1 MPPEKSD
8 DRIPCQEID
17 GHRTVRD
24 DGCTIRICLLSGF
37 QLGYDGRALV
47 VPHNIRR
54 LLALLGIGG
63 RSSRAEIAGTL
74 WPDVPETRAQ
84 ASLRTTLWRL
94 RRLTDRP
101 LVGGGDALDLDVA
114 AEVDLTR
121 LVATARGIL
130 TDTGRSVATTAVHTL
145 AAPGE
150 LLPGWY
156 DNWVLNERERLCQ
169 LRLHALEVAAER
181 LTGEQRYAE
190 AVEAALAAVRLDP
203 LRESATRTLIAV
215 HLAEN
220 NVVEAV
226 RRFESLRERLTGEL
240 GVEPTPELEQL
251 VMSGLSGSSWTSQD
265 AHTAGRPVAGVQSRA
280 APLTGTGGAVRRL
293 NRR

>member
-1 MPPEKSD
+1 VPPDKSD
-8 DRIPCQEID
+8 DQIPCQPRD
-17 GHRTVRD
+17 GHRAVRD
-24 DGCTIRICLLSGF
+24 DGHTIRIYLLNGF
-37 QLGYDGRALV
+37 QLEYDGRALV
-47 VPHNIRR
+47 VPHSIRR
-54 LLALLGIGG
+54 LLAFLGIGG

-84 ASLRTTLWRL
+84 ASLRTALWRL
-94 RRLTDRP
+94 RRFTDRP
-101 LVGGGDALDLDVA
+101 LVSGGDALDLDVA
-114 AEVDLTR
+114 VEVDLGR

-130 TDTGRSVATTAVHTL
+130 ADTGRSVATPAVHAL

-150 LLPGWY
+150 LLSGWY
-156 DNWVLNERERLCQ
+156 DNWVLNERERLRQ
-169 LRLHALEVAAER
+169 IRLHALEVAAER

-226 RRFESLRERLTGEL
+226 RRFESLRECLANEL
-240 GVEPTPELEQL
+240 GVEPTPDLEQL
-251 VMSGLSGSSWTSQD
+251 VMSGLSGSSWASQD
-265 AHTAGRPVAGVQSRA
+265 VYTAVGRSPVFSLV
-280 APLTGTGGAVRRL
+280 PRR
-293 NRR
+293 